1 MKVSEYIDHLI
12 AGECS
17 KLTFAA
23 VGDMTSNPGSPTA
36 VQTVNRNKWIKFINL
51 ANLAIHKRYH
61 LLRKEFIMDYP
72 VDGEEYNLPANFL
85 VPIRAFYNIDND
97 KVSIKN
103 DDTELRDSVDT
114 LVSILMDEPFKAV
127 IKGVDQDVPVRT
139 EITLKYAAS
148 PAKATT
154 IFADLKVSDVYT
166 EALLN
171 YAAYKAHSSVS
182 GDIKEENNTYY
193 LRYEASCKQLVNQ
206 GLSPNNEIVE
216 NTKLEDRG
224 FV

>member
-12 AGECS
+12 VGECS
-17 KLTFAA
+17 KLTFSS

-36 VQTVNRNKWIKFINL
+36 VQIVNRAKWVKFINL
-51 ANLAIHKRYH
+51 ANLALHKRYH
-61 LLRKEFIMDYP
+61 LLRKEFVMDYP
-72 VDGEEYNLPANFL
+72 VDGEEYTLPANFL
-85 VPIRAFYNIDND
+85 VPIRAFYTADND
-97 KVSIKN
+97 KVSIRN
-103 DDTELRDSVDT
+103 DDTEMVSDVDT
-114 LVSILMDEPFKAV
+114 LVSILIDEPFKAR

-148 PAKATT
+148 PTKATT
-154 IFADLKVSDVYT
+154 IFKDLQISDVYT

-171 YAAYKAHSSVS
+171 YVAYKAHTSID
-182 GDIKEENNTYY
+182 GDIKGENNTYY

-206 GLSPNNEIVE
+206 GLSPNNQMVG